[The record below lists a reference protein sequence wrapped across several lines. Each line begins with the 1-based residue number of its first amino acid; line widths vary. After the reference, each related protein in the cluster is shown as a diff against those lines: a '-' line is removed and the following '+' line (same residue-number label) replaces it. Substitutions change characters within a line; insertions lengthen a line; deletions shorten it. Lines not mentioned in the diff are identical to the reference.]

1 MIPWNYKKNHEK
13 ISLMNLPKNVFEKK
27 VIEPQVKLD
36 KNRDLENGVDRYI
49 AQIVL
54 PTRFRMIWS

>member
-1 MIPWNYKKNHEK
+1 
-13 ISLMNLPKNVFEKK
+13 MNLPKNLFEKK

-49 AQIVL
+49 ALIVL